1 MANPAQ
7 RLEADLQAYPGMLVD
22 ETVVWRAWALLHQ
35 GEYDR
40 FDHNLRLG
48 PARDPGPAFLP
59 SVRKAEM
66 LNSQMR
72 VDSVGWQGIDPAYF
86 PADVVSPQQIY
97 DLFPSAEVTIF
108 EVKRRATLAAYGEIM
123 GYNHG
128 WLEEFKN
135 VVPPRLII
143 VCAEYAQTILPAT
156 RASNVQVDIVQAN
169 FTILSTSAG
178 TMPTVP
184 SK

>member
-7 RLEADLQAYPGMLVD
+7 RLEADLQTYPGMLVD

-40 FDHNLRLG
+40 FDHNIRIG

-72 VDSVGWQGIDPAYF
+72 IDSVGWQGIDPALIP
-86 PADVVSPQQIY
+86 PAVVDPQEIY
-97 DLFPSAEVTIF
+97 NLFPSAEATIF
-108 EVKRRATLAAYGEIM
+108 EVKRRATLQAYGEIM
-123 GYNHG
+123 GYFHG
-128 WLEEFKN
+128 WNEAFPN
-135 VVPPRLII
+135 VVPPRLMI
-143 VCAEYAQTILPAT
+143 VCAEYANTILPAT
-156 RASNVQVDIVQAN
+156 RASGVMIDVVQAN
-169 FTILSTSAG
+169 FTILSTAAG
-178 TMPTVP
+178 TVP
-184 SK
+184 RV

>member
-40 FDHNLRLG
+40 FDHNIRIG
-48 PARDPGPAFLP
+48 PARDPGPGYLP

-72 VDSVGWQGIDPAYF
+72 LDSIGWQGVDSALI
-86 PADVVSPQQIY
+86 VGTVTSPQQIY
-97 DLFPSAEVTIF
+97 DLFPSAQATIF

-123 GYNHG
+123 GYAHA
-128 WLEEFKN
+128 WREEF
-135 VVPPRLII
+135 PIFADPILRL
-143 VCAEYAQTILPAT
+143 VCADYSGTILPAT
-156 RASNVQVDIVQAN
+156 RASDVAVEVVQAN
-169 FTILSTSAG
+169 FTILSNAHG
-178 TMPTVP
+178 T
-184 SK
+184 